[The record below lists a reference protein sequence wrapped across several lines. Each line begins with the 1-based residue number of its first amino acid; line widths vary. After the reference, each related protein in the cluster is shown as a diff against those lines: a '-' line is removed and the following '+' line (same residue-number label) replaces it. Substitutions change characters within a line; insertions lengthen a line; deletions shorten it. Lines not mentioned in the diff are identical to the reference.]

1 MGLFNVVSAFEQD
14 ALLLDQYPTASA
26 AWSVRKLRTEYTG
39 AALRVRRSNDNAT
52 QDIGFVNNAL
62 DTTQIRS
69 FVGSNSAF
77 VDIWYD
83 QSGRGFNLTMP
94 SSSAQPR
101 IVNSGLIESSSIS
114 NPLPTLAFDG
124 TDFMTGSQFITGSAN
139 ASCFYVFSST
149 TAAAADTNSFFWYTS
164 GLESNNAFFK
174 GSQAGA
180 LAAERMTY
188 GLSKQPTINGGR
200 LGSTTYARAANT
212 MFVESDFWLSSG
224 MRGFQNN
231 TEITLNV
238 NANGFTTGVNA
249 SPANV
254 APVTN
259 LFALC
264 AFINVGLTFAFGPGG
279 KVSEV
284 IWWGDNKINE
294 RIDINNNIN
303 QYYNIF

>member
-1 MGLFNVVSAFEQD
+1 MGLYTIVSAFEQD

-26 AWSVRKLRTEYTG
+26 AWSIRKLRTEYTG
-39 AALRVRRSNDNAT
+39 PALRVRRSNDNAT
-52 QDIGFVNNAL
+52 QDIGFLNNAL
-62 DTTQIRS
+62 DTTQLRT

-101 IVNSGLIESSSIS
+101 IVNAGLIESSSIS
-114 NPLPTLAFDG
+114 NPLPTLAFDAN
-124 TDFMTGSQFITGSAN
+124 DFMTGSQFITGSGN
-139 ASCFYVFSST
+139 ASCFFVYSAT
-149 TAAAADTNSFFWYTS
+149 QAAAANSNTFFYYD
-164 GLESNNAFFK
+164 GGVEANNAFGK
-174 GSQAGA
+174 GSSAGA
-180 LAAERMTY
+180 LTNETVFFF
-188 GLSKQPTINGGR
+188 LSKQPTINGGR
-200 LGSTTYARAANT
+200 LGSTTYTRAANT
-212 MFVESDFWLSSG
+212 MFIESDFWLSSG

-231 TEITLNV
+231 TEISLNI

-259 LFALC
+259 IFSLC
-264 AFINVGLTFAFGPGG
+264 AYLATANTYSFANGG

-294 RIDINNNIN
+294 RVDINNNIN
-303 QYYNIF
+303 QFYNIF